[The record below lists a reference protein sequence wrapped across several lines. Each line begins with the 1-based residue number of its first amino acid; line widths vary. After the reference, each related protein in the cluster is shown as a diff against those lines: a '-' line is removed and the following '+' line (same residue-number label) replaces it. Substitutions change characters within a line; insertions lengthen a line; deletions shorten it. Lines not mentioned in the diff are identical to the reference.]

1 MQTKSSDDVLP
12 FRVALMLKKYKF
24 GSNMAA
30 KYLGK
35 PRGLVQSWMQAGE
48 SHMLARQQFK
58 LDAFEKKLKAIRRK
72 ITQENIYYLL
82 AMKLIDLDLPPEFI
96 GKHLGIPLSTIR
108 SWKRGVSPKGVKK
121 LFIDRNILD
130 KEYKKL
136 LTFLKEQSTKQNL
149 QYYLALKLSEAGI
162 RDEGRRRIGGK
173 TISRI
178 LTKHFR
184 LYSPIPKETISC
196 WIDGRRTPKN
206 AFLALKDKKTI
217 EEEYQKIVDELTN
230 EHMDYHVS
238 LKLYNEYNWTY
249 SKVSKTLGLDK
260 EKVRGWVT
268 KGRGS
273 PIAKTFQNEYLVD
286 QELKKYA
293 METSFNGGGMETEK
307 PVNEP
312 VYGVEEED
320 EFDFELED
328 EILYHLSFFP
338 GGLSSPQAIKS
349 ILIENK
355 DSQIEDIL
363 KILDTSKKIVRKG
376 NKWVLKD

>member
-1 MQTKSSDDVLP
+1 MYNKSQDDVLP

-30 KYLGK
+30 RYLGK

-48 SHMLARQQFK
+48 SHILARQQFK
-58 LDAFEKKLKAIRRK
+58 LEAFEKKLKGIRRK

-82 AMKLIDLDLPPEFI
+82 AMKLIELELPPEFI

-108 SWKRGVSPKGVKK
+108 SWKRGVAPKGVKK

-136 LTFLKEQSTKQNL
+136 ITFLKEQSTRQNM
-149 QYYLALKLSEAGI
+149 QYYLALKLSEAGA
-162 RDEGRRRIGGK
+162 REEGRRRIGGK

-178 LTKHFR
+178 LTRHFR
-184 LYSPIPKETISC
+184 LYLPIPKETISC

-206 AFLALKDKKTI
+206 AFMALKDRKI
-217 EEEYQKIVDELTN
+217 IDEQYERIVDELTN
-230 EHMDYHVS
+230 EFMDYHIS
-238 LKLYNEYNWTY
+238 LKLYNDHGWTY
-249 SKVSKTLGLDK
+249 SKISKTLELDK

-273 PIAKTFQNEYLVD
+273 PIAKTFVNESLVKE
-286 QELKKYA
+286 ELQKYIV
-293 METSFNGGGMETEK
+293 ETSFNGGGMETK
-307 PVNEP
+307 DV
-312 VYGVEEED
+312 VDVVIDEEED
-320 EFDFELED
+320 DFDFELED

-355 DSQIEDIL
+355 ESQIEDIL
-363 KILDTSKKIVRKG
+363 NILDTSKKIVRKG
-376 NKWVLKD
+376 NKWILKD

>member
-1 MQTKSSDDVLP
+1 MYSKAQEDVLP
-12 FRVALMLKKYKF
+12 FRVALILKRYKF

-30 KYLGK
+30 RYLGR

-48 SHMLARQQFK
+48 SHNLARQQFK
-58 LDAFEKKLKAIRRK
+58 LAAFEKKLRSIRRK

-82 AMKLIDLDLPPEFI
+82 AKKLIDLDLPPEFI

-108 SWKRGVSPKGVKK
+108 SWKRGVAPKGVKII
-121 LFIDRNILD
+121 FIDRSLLD
-130 KEYKKL
+130 REYKKL
-136 LTFLKEQSTKQNL
+136 LDLLKDRSTRQNML
-149 QYYLALKLSEAGI
+149 YYLALRLSKAGSQNM
-162 RDEGRRRIGGK
+162 GRRRIGGK

-178 LTKHFR
+178 LTKHYR
-184 LYSPIPKETISC
+184 LFTPIPKETISC

-206 AFLALKDKKTI
+206 AFSNLRDKALV
-217 EEEYQKIVDELTN
+217 EAEYQKIVNELTK
-230 EHMDYHVS
+230 EHMEYHIS
-238 LKLYNEYNWTY
+238 MELFNKYDWTY
-249 SKVSKTLGLDK
+249 SKISKTLGLDK

-273 PIAKTFQNEYLVD
+273 PIAKCFKNNDLVNQALKEYEID
-286 QELKKYA
+286 
-293 METSFNGGGMETEK
+293 TSYNGGGMDFTEEK
-307 PVNEP
+307 
-312 VYGVEEED
+312 EEIIEEAKD
-320 EFDFELED
+320 DFDYELED

-355 DSQIEDIL
+355 ASGVDDIL
-363 KILDTSKKIVRKG
+363 EILDTSKKIVRKG

>member
-1 MQTKSSDDVLP
+1 MYNKSQDDVLP

-30 KYLGK
+30 RYLGK

-48 SHMLARQQFK
+48 SHILARQQFK
-58 LDAFEKKLKAIRRK
+58 LEAFEKKLKGIRRK

-82 AMKLIDLDLPPEFI
+82 AMKLIELELPPEFI

-108 SWKRGVSPKGVKK
+108 SWKRGVAPKGVKK

-136 LTFLKEQSTKQNL
+136 ITFLKDQSTRQNMR
-149 QYYLALKLSEAGI
+149 YYLALKLSEAGAQE
-162 RDEGRRRIGGK
+162 EGRRRIGGK

-178 LTKHFR
+178 LTRHFR
-184 LYSPIPKETISC
+184 LYLPIPKETISC

-206 AFLALKDKKTI
+206 AFMALKDRKI
-217 EEEYQKIVDELTN
+217 IDEEYERIVDELTN
-230 EHMDYHVS
+230 EFMDYHIS
-238 LKLYNEYNWTY
+238 LKLYNDHGWTY
-249 SKVSKTLGLDK
+249 SKISKTLELDK

-273 PIAKTFQNEYLVD
+273 PIAKTFVNESLVKE
-286 QELKKYA
+286 ELQKYIV
-293 METSFNGGGMETEK
+293 ETSFNGGGMETK
-307 PVNEP
+307 DV
-312 VYGVEEED
+312 VDVVIDEEED
-320 EFDFELED
+320 DFDFELED

-355 DSQIEDIL
+355 ESQIEDIL
-363 KILDTSKKIVRKG
+363 NILDTSKKIVRKG
-376 NKWVLKD
+376 NKWILKD

>member
-1 MQTKSSDDVLP
+1 MHTKSTDDVLP

-30 KYLGK
+30 RYLGK

-58 LDAFEKKLKAIRRK
+58 LEAFEKKLKGIRRK

-82 AMKLIDLDLPPEFI
+82 AMKLIELDLPPEFI
-96 GKHLGIPLSTIR
+96 GKHLGVPLSTIR
-108 SWKRGVSPKGVKK
+108 SWKRGVAPKGVKK
-121 LFIDRNILD
+121 LFVDRNILD

-136 LTFLKEQSTKQNL
+136 ISFLKEQSTKQNL
-149 QYYLALKLSEAGI
+149 QYYLALKLSDAGAQE
-162 RDEGRRRIGGK
+162 EGRRRIGGK

-184 LYSPIPKETISC
+184 LYHPIPKETISC

-206 AFLALKDKKTI
+206 AFPSLKDREI
-217 EEEYQKIVDELTN
+217 INEEYRKIVDELTH
-230 EHMDYHVS
+230 EFMDYHIS
-238 LKLYNEYNWTY
+238 HKLYIDHNWTY
-249 SKVSKTLGLDK
+249 SKISKTMNLDK

-268 KGRGS
+268 KDRGS
-273 PIAKTFQNEYLVD
+273 PIAKTFRNENLVNE
-286 QELKKYA
+286 ELKRYIV
-293 METSFNGGGMETEK
+293 ETSFNGGGMKSEESEK
-307 PVNEP
+307 EIH
-312 VYGVEEED
+312 YEDEEED

-355 DSQIEDIL
+355 ESEIEDIL
-363 KILDTSKKIVRKG
+363 KILDFSKKIVRKG
-376 NKWVLKD
+376 NKWVLRD

>member
-1 MQTKSSDDVLP
+1 
-12 FRVALMLKKYKF
+12 MLKKYKF

-30 KYLGK
+30 RYLGK

-48 SHMLARQQFK
+48 SHILARQQFK
-58 LDAFEKKLKAIRRK
+58 LEAFEKKLKGIRRK
-72 ITQENIYYLL
+72 ITKENIYYLL
-82 AMKLIDLDLPPEFI
+82 AMKLIELDLPPEFI

-108 SWKRGVSPKGVKK
+108 SWKRGVAPKGVKK

-136 LTFLKEQSTKQNL
+136 ITFLKEQSTRQNM
-149 QYYLALKLSEAGI
+149 QYYLALKLCEAGAQE
-162 RDEGRRRIGGK
+162 EGRRRIGGK

-178 LTKHFR
+178 LTRHFR

-206 AFLALKDKKTI
+206 AFMALKDRKI
-217 EEEYQKIVDELTN
+217 IDEEYERIVDELTN
-230 EHMDYHVS
+230 EFMDYHIS
-238 LKLYNEYNWTY
+238 LKLYNDHGWTY
-249 SKVSKTLGLDK
+249 SKISKTLELDK

-273 PIAKTFQNEYLVD
+273 PIAKTFANESLVKE
-286 QELKKYA
+286 ELQKYIV
-293 METSFNGGGMETEK
+293 ETSFNGGGMETK
-307 PVNEP
+307 DV
-312 VYGVEEED
+312 VDVVIDEEED
-320 EFDFELED
+320 DFDFELED

-355 DSQIEDIL
+355 ESQIEDIRSW
-363 KILDTSKKIVRKG
+363 TQAGRS
-376 NKWVLKD
+376 